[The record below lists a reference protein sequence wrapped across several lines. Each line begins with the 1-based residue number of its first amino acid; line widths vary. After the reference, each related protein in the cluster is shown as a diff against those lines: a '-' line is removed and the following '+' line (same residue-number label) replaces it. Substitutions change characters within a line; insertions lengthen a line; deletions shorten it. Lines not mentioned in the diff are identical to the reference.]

1 MTHAIHITE
10 RIEVTPINFPEAVK
24 TLQPSGKTYS
34 ENVTGVEPL
43 PIWTD
48 GEQVVSCWRMSWR
61 ERLSALIFGRAWVA
75 TLSGSTTV
83 PVFTTA
89 TRHYFKPAAEE
100 THAQGQES

>member
-1 MTHAIHITE
+1 MTPTD
-10 RIEVTPINFPEAVK
+10 FPQAVK

-34 ENVTGVEPL
+34 ENVESVKPL
-43 PIWTD
+43 PVWTD

-61 ERLSALIFGRAWVA
+61 ERLSALVYGRAWVA

-89 TRHYFKPAAEE
+89 ARDYFGK
-100 THAQGQES
+100 S